1 MPTYIIERTFAK
13 QLDLTNEDIRLIE
26 DINADEGVRWI
37 FSFLSADRLC
47 TYCLYEAP
55 SAEAIMAAAK
65 RANIPADA
73 IVEIEPQA
81 LGAPGRAHEWAATQA
96 GPQQ

>member
-1 MPTYIIERTFAK
+1 MPLYIIERTFAE
-13 QLDLTNEDIRLIE
+13 QLDLTDDDVRLIE
-26 DINADEGVRWI
+26 GINAEEGVRWL

-55 SAEAIMAAAK
+55 SADAILAAAR

-73 IVEIEPQA
+73 IVEVEPQT
-81 LGAPGRAHEWAATQA
+81 LGTPGRPHEWAAGQA
-96 GPQQ
+96 RP

>member
-13 QLDLTNEDIRLIE
+13 QLDLTTEDIRLIE
-26 DINADEGVRWI
+26 DINADEGVRWL

-55 SAEAIMAAAK
+55 STEAIMAAAK

-73 IVEIEPQA
+73 IVEVEPQP
-81 LGAPGRAHEWAATQA
+81 LGAPGRAHEWAAAQA
-96 GPQQ
+96 GPQR

>member
-1 MPTYIIERTFAK
+1 MPMYIIERAFAK
-13 QLDLTNEDIRLIE
+13 RLELTSDDIRLIE
-26 DINADEGVRWI
+26 GINADEGVRWL
-37 FSFLSADRLC
+37 FSFLTADHLC

-73 IVEIEPQA
+73 IVEVEPHT
-81 LGAPGRAHEWAATQA
+81 LGAPGRPNEWAATQA
-96 GPQQ
+96 AS